1 MIKQFLKITLGLL
14 FIASIYQSANGQ
26 ANNIDALLSELP
38 DVEFTKI
45 LTPEGFI
52 AAYEL
57 RVKQPID
64 HNDPTKGHFFQRAFL
79 SHRSINVPTVMVT
92 EGYTAT
98 RNRINELTELVNGN
112 QIIIEHRYFG
122 KSRPD
127 TLDYNYLTIPQLTTD
142 LHHINSLLKQIYI
155 GKWLATGRSKGGAT
169 TLFYRNL
176 YPNDVDVSVNYVGPI
191 NKTFEEQRIYH
202 FLDTVGTLE
211 CRANIES
218 FQRYLLK
225 NRKHILPLLEA
236 YNLGAK
242 ATFNYF
248 TLAEAFELAVL
259 EYPFSFWQYGYSCD
273 DIPKKPATYF
283 EAVSYFLSIS
293 DIRFFSDE
301 SINRLASHYYQ
312 SANEMG
318 YYAFETTKFNKLIK
332 ELPTDHNVHAAF
344 TPNKMS
350 APFDDTY
357 LNQIN
362 AWLPEHGDK
371 IIHIYGTLDTW
382 SASAVP
388 PSDKV
393 DALWFFM
400 NGKHHANALIST
412 MTPKEK
418 AKLVSA
424 LERWLDISIE

>member
-1 MIKQFLKITLGLL
+1 MIKQFLKITFGLL
-14 FIASIYQSANGQ
+14 FITAIYLPVSAQTNSIE
-26 ANNIDALLSELP
+26 ALLNDLP
-38 DVEFTKI
+38 DVEFTPI
-45 LTPEGFI
+45 YTPENFI

-64 HNDPTKGHFFQRAFL
+64 HTDPSIGFFFQRVFL
-79 SHRSINVPTVMVT
+79 SHRSVNLPTVMIT
-92 EGYTAT
+92 EGYTANQ
-98 RNRINELTELVNGN
+98 NRISELTELVNGN
-112 QIIIEHRYFG
+112 QITVEHRYFG
-122 KSRPD
+122 ASQPD
-127 TLDYNYLTIPQLTTD
+127 TVDYDYLTIAQLTAD
-142 LHHINSLLKQIYI
+142 LHHINTLFKEIYT
-155 GKWLATGRSKGGAT
+155 GKWLSTGRSKGGAT
-169 TLFYRNL
+169 TLFYRYL
-176 YPNDVDVSVNYVGPI
+176 YPDDVDVSVNYVGPI
-191 NKTFEEQRIYH
+191 NTSFEEQRIYH
-202 FLDTVGTLE
+202 FLDTVGSDE
-211 CRANIES
+211 CRAKIES
-218 FQRYLLK
+218 FQKYLLK

-242 ATFNYF
+242 ATFNYYSIP
-248 TLAEAFELAVL
+248 EAFELAVL
-259 EYPFSFWQYGYSCD
+259 EYPFSFWQYGYSCEY
-273 DIPKKPATYF
+273 IPQKPKSYF
-283 EAVSYFLSIS
+283 EAVEYLLSIS

-318 YYAFETTKFNKLIK
+318 YYAFETTKFKKLIK

-350 APFDDTY
+350 IPFDDTY

-412 MTPKEK
+412 MTPEEK
-418 AKLVSA
+418 NKLVSA
-424 LERWLDISIE
+424 LERWLEMGID

>member
-1 MIKQFLKITLGLL
+1 MIKQFLRITLGIL
-14 FIASIYQSANGQ
+14 FISGIFHSANAQ
-26 ANNIDALLSELP
+26 TANIEDLLRDLP
-38 DVEFTKI
+38 DVEFTRI
-45 LTPEGFI
+45 QAPENFL

-64 HNDPTKGHFFQRAFL
+64 HTDLTKGFFFQRVFL
-79 SHRSINVPTVMVT
+79 SHIGFTRPTVMIT

-98 RNRINELTELVNGN
+98 KNRINELTSLVYGN
-112 QIIIEHRYFG
+112 QITVEHRYFG
-122 KSRPD
+122 ESQPD
-127 TLDYNYLTIPQLTTD
+127 TLDYNYLTISQLTAD
-142 LHHINSLLKQIYI
+142 LHHINTLFKKLYT

-169 TLFYRNL
+169 TLFYRYL
-176 YPNDVDVSVNYVGPI
+176 YPDDVDVSVNYVGPI
-191 NKTFEEQRIYH
+191 NTAFEDPRIYH
-202 FLDTVGTLE
+202 FLDTVGTPE
-211 CRANIES
+211 CRAKIES
-218 FQRYLLK
+218 FQKYLLK
-225 NRKHILPLLEA
+225 NRKHILPMLEA

-242 ATFNYF
+242 ATYKYN
-248 TLAEAFELAVL
+248 TLPEAFELAVM

-273 DIPKKPATYF
+273 QIPKKPKSYL
-283 EAVSYFLSIS
+283 EAVEYFLSIS

-301 SINRLASHYYQ
+301 SIDRLASHFYQ

-318 YYAFETTKFNKLIK
+318 YYGFETAKFKGLLK
-332 ELPTDHNVHAAF
+332 ELPTDHNIHAAF
-344 TPNKMS
+344 TPNKMTV
-350 APFDDTY
+350 PFDDKY
-357 LNQIN
+357 LNEIN
-362 AWLPEHGDK
+362 TWLPEHGDH

-412 MTPKEK
+412 MTPNER

-424 LERWLDISIE
+424 LERWLDMKIE